1 MQDIAV
7 KRLAERE
14 RAIEARERRLE
25 EMKNDPTFVHKQN
38 IRKLKAAIDTQQFA
52 KHGLRRMLES
62 EGKRLA
68 VEKSKLREQIEKL
81 MKLGRA
87 KNYQKCKL
95 TSLRKP

>member
-1 MQDIAV
+1 M

-62 EGKRLA
+62 EQRLA
-68 VEKSKLREQIEKL
+68 VENQLREQIEKL

-87 KNYQKCKL
+87 KVIKMQVDKQE
-95 TSLRKP
+95 T

>member
-1 MQDIAV
+1 M

-25 EMKNDPTFVHKQN
+25 EMKNDPTFVHKQK
-38 IRKLKAAIDTQQFA
+38 IRKLKSRAIDTQQFA

-62 EGKRLA
+62 EAKRLA

-87 KNYQKCKL
+87 KKSYQKCKL
-95 TSLRKP
+95 TSSRKR